1 MSNLEVAGKMQKNFY
16 TGEII
21 DLQNLKEVKKEYC
34 STNFY
39 NLKEIFIFKIP
50 YSKPAFIFLFKKP
63 RVTFVGPLPFILF
76 FLVNRFCSITPPPI
90 LFINKVNPC
99 L

>member
-1 MSNLEVAGKMQKNFY
+1 MIITEMSNLEVAGKMQKNFY

-63 RVTFVGPLPFILF
+63 RVTFVGPLYFHFIF
-76 FLVNRFCSITPPPI
+76 FD
-90 LFINKVNPC
+90 KQYE
-99 L
+99 